1 MHIGVTLGEDP
12 VDSAG
17 LFGARSGTFIHI
29 ASLEDRSGR
38 KGWSEVGTG
47 CRVNP

>member
-1 MHIGVTLGEDP
+1 MHIGVTLGEDT
-12 VDSAG
+12 VDST
-17 LFGARSGTFIHI
+17 GAFAPLLNAFIHI
-29 ASLEDRSGR
+29 ASLGDRSGR